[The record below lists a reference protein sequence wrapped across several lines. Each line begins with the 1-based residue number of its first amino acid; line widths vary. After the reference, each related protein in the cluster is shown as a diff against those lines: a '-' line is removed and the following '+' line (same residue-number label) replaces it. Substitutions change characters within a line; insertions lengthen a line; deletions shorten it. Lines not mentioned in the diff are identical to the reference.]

1 MTERAPLALVVA
13 VADNGVIG
21 KDGGLPWRI
30 PEDLRHFKDVTMGHA
45 MIMGRKTFESIGKP
59 LPGRRSIVVSRT
71 PGLALEGALVVS
83 SLEDALARARE
94 TDDEPR
100 VVGGSAVYEAA
111 LPLATKIYLTEVH
124 RTVDGDAFFP
134 QLDRAA
140 WREVQRRP
148 GETEGVEFVI
158 LER

>member
-1 MTERAPLALVVA
+1 MTARPPLAVVVA

-45 MIMGRKTFESIGKP
+45 MIMGRKTFESIGKA

-83 SLEDALARARE
+83 SFDEAIARARE

-148 GETEGVEFVI
+148 GDTEGVEFVI